1 MSVEVLKPG
10 LLTTPQDRGRI
21 GLAHLGIGRAGAMD
35 APALRLAN
43 ALAGNPADACAL
55 EITLLGPTLRFHTD
69 TDIALTGAPVEARVD
84 GVRVPL
90 WAPLR
95 VRAGATL
102 ALGGMRHGCRSYL
115 AVRGG
120 FAFAPVLGSR
130 SLDVNAALGPLDGRA
145 LRAGD
150 VLPIGAA
157 PEVDATARGKPR
169 ASSSPTEAISPGWS
183 LDFRPWFDGEAQ
195 RPLRLLPGTHTTR
208 LDATSQAALFEETF
222 RVAADSNRVGY
233 RLEGPHL
240 ALAEPLEL
248 VTEASVAG
256 TVQLPPSGQPIVL
269 MAEHPVSGGYPRIG
283 HVAAVDLPR
292 LAQRR
297 PGDAVRF
304 VTTTPEEARRRLA
317 ERERRLQRLEA
328 AIALRLARD
337 A

>member
-10 LLTTPQDRGRI
+10 LLTTPQDCGRI

-35 APALRLAN
+35 GPALRLAN
-43 ALAGNPADACAL
+43 ALAGNAADACAL
-55 EITLLGPTLRFHTD
+55 EITLLGPTLRFHTGA
-69 TDIALTGAPVEARVD
+69 DIALTGAPIEAHVD
-84 GVRVPL
+84 GARVPL

-95 VRAGATL
+95 LRAGATL

-120 FAFAPVLGSR
+120 FAVAPVLGSR
-130 SLDVNAALGPLDGRA
+130 SLDANAALGPLDGRA

-150 VLPIGAA
+150 VLAIGMAA
-157 PEVDATARGKPR
+157 NGGATASPESR
-169 ASSSPTEAISPGWS
+169 ASSSPAEAASPGWS

-195 RPLRLLPGTHTTR
+195 RPLRLLPATHTAR
-208 LDATSQAALFEETF
+208 LDAASQAALFDAAF
-222 RVAADSNRVGY
+222 RVAAASNRVGY
-233 RLEGPHL
+233 RLEGPRL
-240 ALAEPLEL
+240 ALATPLEL

-256 TVQLPPSGQPIVL
+256 TVQLPPSGQAIVL

-283 HVAAVDLPR
+283 HVATVDLPR

-317 ERERRLQRLEA
+317 ERERRLLRLEA